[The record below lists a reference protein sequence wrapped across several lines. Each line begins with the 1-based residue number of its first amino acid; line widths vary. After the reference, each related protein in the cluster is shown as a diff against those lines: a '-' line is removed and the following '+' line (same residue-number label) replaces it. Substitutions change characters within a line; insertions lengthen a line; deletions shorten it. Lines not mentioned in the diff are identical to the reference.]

1 MKLRTKL
8 IFLLCS
14 PLLLMGCKTQDPQ
27 PTPVATNQPTTT
39 VTDYKNQAL
48 QEFQSFRTAT
58 SLPVAMKSLLSMERI
73 LGEGHLS
80 HRDLSLDDNEID
92 GRVRYLARMRTP
104 GTLKRNTAT
113 HKAHSSRR
121 RPS

>member
-14 PLLLMGCKTQDPQ
+14 PLLLMGCKTQNPK
-27 PTPVATNQPTTT
+27 PTPVATNQPAIDA
-39 VTDYKNQAL
+39 DYKTQAL
-48 QEFQSFRTAT
+48 QEFQSFRTAPT
-58 SLPVAMKSLLSMERI
+58 LPVAMKSLLSMERL
-73 LGEGHLS
+73 LGQGGLS

-92 GRVRYLARMRTP
+92 GRVRSLARMKSRGAP
-104 GTLKRNTAT
+104 KRNTAT
-113 HKAHSSRR
+113 HRAHSTNH